1 MLGLLYFLVSP
12 FSHVSIVPRVSRD
25 TKGILVSAEWHT
37 QVHLKGGE
45 GGGLMIFCAR
55 ATRGRGLPSLDARNR
70 RSISPHPLKRQRASL
85 EGALIS
91 LDARSE
97 ALSVLH
103 PEQGGAGLSI
113 FFNQPEP

>member
-55 ATRGRGLPSLDARNR
+55 ATRGRGLPSLDAR
-70 RSISPHPLKRQRASL
+70 
-85 EGALIS
+85 
-91 LDARSE
+91 SE